1 MKNWNDKLMVLIVL
15 FTGILFAATA
25 VAEDKQPSGQVSIST
40 TSIAIGLGT
49 QWGSGVLLFKG
60 KQYNFDLRGFSV
72 IDVGVTT
79 ISAEGNVYHLDKVED
94 FFGTYRAAE
103 AGAAL
108 GGGTGA
114 VTMKNQ
120 AGVVMNLTSAKK
132 GLKLKLAPEGLTVK
146 KRN

>member
-1 MKNWNDKLMVLIVL
+1 MIKWDPKLKVIVILIAGFL
-15 FTGILFAATA
+15 CAATA

-79 ISAEGNVYHLDKVED
+79 ISAEGNVYNLEKVED

-108 GGGTGA
+108 GAGAGA

-146 KRN
+146 KRE